1 VKNPNDQQASSQRL
15 YSAETYCLLLDEAA
29 KGLADVAAGR
39 SSDARTSIL
48 AIQARRSASRI
59 QNAPPTESSIL

>member
-1 VKNPNDQQASSQRL
+1 VKESNDQQANSHSQ
-15 YSAETYCLLLDEAA
+15 YSAKTYSALVDEAA
-29 KGLADVAAGR
+29 KGFADVVAGR